1 MNNRGENSAF
11 ENRGNDSSTIMCF
24 YCHETGHTKK
34 NYKKLQNRNRINQIA
49 NVATSDTGTSSNSS
63 DKIITMT
70 VEKFAKYS
78 QYQEALKASTPVSA
92 LAELGKTCLVS
103 SSNKWIIVQ
112 VPRII

>member
-78 QYQEALKASTPVSA
+78 QYQEALKASTPVST
-92 LAELGKTCLVS
+92 LAKSSKTCIVS
-103 SSNKWIIVQ
+103 FSNKWIIDLGPQ
-112 VPRII
+112 II